1 MRTVALMIAKK
12 ESKRLPDKNF
22 RDFCGKPMFV
32 WNLEKC
38 LDLFDEVYVSSDS
51 DFILEESK
59 KLGACPIKRPV
70 ELCKSDVPNIDV
82 YQHAFEH
89 MDNPDGIVAVKADS
103 PTTRSEIIQQTKEL
117 MERYGYNEIMT
128 TYPIR
133 GYEPKNCVYG
143 SVWALS
149 RERLE
154 NYLDAWNPEPEL
166 LIVDDAVDIHTEE
179 DFKKAEAQLLARQK

>member
-1 MRTVALMIAKK
+1 
-12 ESKRLPDKNF
+12 
-22 RDFCGKPMFV
+22 
-32 WNLEKC
+32 
-38 LDLFDEVYVSSDS
+38 
-51 DFILEESK
+51 
-59 KLGACPIKRPV
+59 
-70 ELCKSDVPNIDV
+70 
-82 YQHAFEH
+82 
-89 MDNPDGIVAVKADS
+89 
-103 PTTRSEIIQQTKEL
+103 
-117 MERYGYNEIMT
+117 MT

-154 NYLDAWNPEPEL
+154 HYPDAWNPEPEL